1 MHLIRTKLSAV
12 VAALVL
18 LFSLVLAAG
27 AHADVDYV
35 RTGSATRVKKVAFI
49 SVDVYDITHSM
60 KALPKPKSKQAI
72 IDMEV
77 GKRFDWTMRR
87 DVDHEKI
94 IGALKDAYA
103 MNGYADAAKINQF
116 MAAFRGELKKGSK
129 VTIVYDADKKA
140 TTVNVDGGGSATV
153 PGVDFMKGTW
163 KIWFGTIDQP
173 DLGDRLMSQI
183 P

>member
-12 VAALVL
+12 MAALVL
-18 LFSLVLAAG
+18 LFSLFIAVEAR
-27 AHADVDYV
+27 ADGDYV
-35 RTGSATRVKKVAFI
+35 KTGSATRVKKVAFI

-60 KALPKPKSKQAI
+60 KSLPKPKSKQAI
-72 IDMEV
+72 IEMDVSKKFE
-77 GKRFDWTMRR
+77 WTMKR

-94 IGALKDAYA
+94 VDALKEAYA
-103 MNGYADAAKINQF
+103 MNRYADTTKINQL
-116 MAAFRGELKKGSK
+116 MAAFRGELKKGSR
-129 VTIVYDADKKA
+129 VTIIYDADKKA
-140 TTVNVDGGGSATV
+140 TTINVDGGGSATV

-163 KIWFGTIDQP
+163 KIWFGAIDQA

>member
-1 MHLIRTKLSAV
+1 MHLLRSKLSTV
-12 VAALVL
+12 MAAFVL

-27 AHADVDYV
+27 ARADGDYV

-49 SVDVYDITHSM
+49 SVEVCDIVHSM

-72 IDMEV
+72 IDMDVDKKFELTL
-77 GKRFDWTMRR
+77 KR
-87 DVDHEKI
+87 DVDHERI
-94 IGALKDAYA
+94 VNALKEAYA
-103 MNGYADAAKINQF
+103 QNGYTDAAKIGQA
-116 MAAFRGELKKGSK
+116 MAVVRGELKKGSR
-129 VTIVYDADKKA
+129 IVIAYDADKKA
-140 TTVNVDGGGSATV
+140 TTLNVDGSGSATV

-163 KIWFGTIDQP
+163 RIWFGSIDQA